1 MIQQEELAT
10 CFVAPLFQDA
20 LLQND
25 VYSRQNISVR
35 CHTRTSKKQDGLFA
49 DDVWPGAV
57 VMANYLVDHPELCV
71 DKKVLELGAGASLPS
86 LVAAK
91 LGAEKVVISD
101 YPDVEIL
108 GNISTL
114 ISTNGT
120 VNAVVVGHAWGSDTS
135 SLLQPISP
143 HHFDLILLSEVLWK
157 DTKPQHSNLLQSV
170 MQTLSSH
177 GMVLLTLIH
186 RSTEVHSAEDDL
198 AFLALAA
205 TMGMKWEEMGCV
217 RERGISDAMGSDVE
231 VHIYR
236 LWFCTET

>member
-1 MIQQEELAT
+1 MTEQEELAT

-20 LLQND
+20 LLQNN
-25 VYSRQNISVR
+25 VYTRQHITVQ
-35 CHTRTSKKQDGLFA
+35 CHTRASKKQDGLFA

-57 VMANYLVDHPELCV
+57 VMANYLVDHPEMCAN
-71 DKKVLELGAGASLPS
+71 KRVLELGAGASLPS

-91 LGAEKVVISD
+91 LDTEKVVISD

-114 ISTNGT
+114 ISANRI

-143 HHFDLILLSEVLWK
+143 HHFDLIILSEVLWK
-157 DTKPQHSNLLQSV
+157 DTKPQHSNLLLSV
-170 MQTLSSH
+170 TQTLSPC
-177 GMVLLTLIH
+177 GEVLLTLIH
-186 RSTEVHSAEDDL
+186 RSTALHTVDDDL
-198 AFLALAA
+198 AFFTLAA
-205 TMGMKWEEMGCV
+205 TMGMEYEEVGCV
-217 RERGISDAMGSDVE
+217 RERGISDSMGSDVE

-236 LWFCTET
+236 LYFG